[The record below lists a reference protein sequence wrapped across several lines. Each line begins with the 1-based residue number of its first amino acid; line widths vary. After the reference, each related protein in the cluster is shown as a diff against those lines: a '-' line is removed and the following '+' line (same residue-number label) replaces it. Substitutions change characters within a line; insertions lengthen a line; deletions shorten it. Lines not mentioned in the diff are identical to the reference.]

1 MPSIKLSRSAQAMGK
16 TFTFDKTLT
25 SDGYAGTE
33 PELAAAKTGTLS
45 TKTSDTAGTL
55 TMTAGHGFTD
65 GDVIDI
71 YWSTGQC
78 SKATIGTV
86 ATNSVPF
93 TGATGDVLPAQGTE
107 ITAMV
112 QHEESVAFLDANL
125 VALFVGAV
133 TAACCVTFYDDLDA
147 VVGAVRVP
155 AAPDGV
161 SPQHYM
167 WDDDS
172 GVTIPVSD
180 DVAKVGLTHG
190 DSDNTRAVS
199 VLAMLN

>member
-1 MPSIKLSRSAQAMGK
+1 MPSIKLSRSAQALGK
-16 TFTFDKTLT
+16 TFTFDKTIT

-33 PELAAAKTGTLS
+33 PELAAAKVGTLATRS
-45 TKTSDTAGTL
+45 SDTAGTL
-55 TMTAGHGFTD
+55 NMNTGHGFTD
-65 GDVIDI
+65 GQVIDI
-71 YWSTGQC
+71 YWSNGQC

-93 TGATGDVLPAQGTE
+93 TGATGDVLPLQGTA

-125 VALFVGAV
+125 KAVFVGAV
-133 TAACCVTFYDDLDA
+133 TAACCVTFYDDADA
-147 VVGAVRVP
+147 VVGAVRVT

-161 SPQHYM
+161 SPQHFM
-167 WDDDS
+167 WDDGN

-190 DSDNTRAVS
+190 DSDNARVVS